1 MLDGVQIYLFLLLAV
16 AAGWLLG
23 RWRGARSRTSAE
35 DSTELFAD
43 YFVGLNYL
51 LNDEPDEAIDTFIKS
66 LEVNSDT
73 IETHLALG
81 ALLRRRGKV
90 DKAIKV
96 HQTLLA
102 RPGLDQQRID
112 AIRLQL
118 AIDYIT
124 AGLLD
129 RAERL
134 LKEILEE
141 DTPAKWDALRHLI
154 TIYQTEKE
162 WQQAIDCS
170 RHLLTSSV
178 FRRNQEVRSA
188 AAHYCCELAE
198 LRVAESQFSQAR
210 ELIKRAFTFDRHSVR
225 AALLLADIEQKLG
238 NYRAALRELLR
249 TARGHADFTGRILQP
264 MAECYQQLNARDEYE
279 QVLRELL
286 AADRCDVHV
295 MVALARLIQAQ
306 GGDASAVRFL
316 TGQLE
321 REPNLAGVL
330 ELLRIQVPAA
340 DGELQTN
347 LQQLQKMLNQL
358 LGKRPFYRCHH
369 CGYEARTLYWLC
381 PSCQKWDRM
390 RPILEA
396 SNLWN

>member
-1 MLDGVQIYLFLLLAV
+1 MLDGLQLYGFLLLAV

-23 RWRGARSRTSAE
+23 RWGALRSRDGEGDTKA
-35 DSTELFAD
+35 LFED

-51 LNDEPDEAIDTFIKS
+51 LNDEPDEAIDTFIKA
-66 LEVNSDT
+66 LEVTSDT

-112 AIRLQL
+112 STRLQL
-118 AIDYIT
+118 AIDYIA

-134 LKEILEE
+134 LNEILEA
-141 DTPAKWDALRHLI
+141 DTPAKWDALQHLI
-154 TIYQTEKE
+154 IIYQTEKE

-170 RHLLTSSV
+170 RHLLTNSA

-198 LRVAESQFSQAR
+198 LRVAESQYSKAR
-210 ELIKRAFTFDRHSVR
+210 ELIKRAFAFDRHSIR
-225 AALLLADIEQKLG
+225 ATLLLAEIEQKLG

-249 TARGHADFTGRILQP
+249 VARGHGDFTGRILQP
-264 MAECYQQLNARDEYE
+264 LAECYQQLNAREEYE

-286 AADRCDVHV
+286 AEQADIHV
-295 MVALARLIQAQ
+295 AVALSRLIQAQ
-306 GGDASAVRFL
+306 GGEASAVSFL
-316 TGQLE
+316 NEHLQ
-321 REPNLAGVL
+321 REPYLAGVL
-330 ELLRIQVPAA
+330 ELLRLQVPHAE
-340 DGELQTN
+340 GELQIN
-347 LQQLQKMLNQL
+347 LQRLQKMLNQL
-358 LGKRPFYRCHH
+358 HARRPIYRCNH
-369 CGYEARTLYWLC
+369 CGYEARSLYWLC
-381 PSCQKWDRM
+381 PSCQKWGRM

>member
-1 MLDGVQIYLFLLLAV
+1 MLDGLQLYVLLLLAI
-16 AAGWLLG
+16 ALGWGLG
-23 RWRGARSRTSAE
+23 RWRLTRRRDAPKDTTAV
-35 DSTELFAD
+35 FAD

-51 LNDEPDEAIDTFIKS
+51 LNDEPDEAIDTFIKA

-96 HQTLLA
+96 HQTLLV
-102 RPGLDQQRID
+102 RPGLDQGLID
-112 AIRLQL
+112 ATRLQL
-118 AIDYIT
+118 AIDYIA

-134 LKEILEE
+134 LREILDEN
-141 DTPAKWDALRHLI
+141 TPAKWEALQHLI

-162 WQQAIDCS
+162 WQQAIDSS
-170 RHLLTSSV
+170 RLLLTSSV

-198 LRVAESQFSQAR
+198 IKVAAGHFSGAR
-210 ELIKRAFTFDRHSVR
+210 ELIRKAFTFDRRSIR
-225 AALLLADIEQKLG
+225 AALLLAELEQKLG
-238 NYRAALRELLR
+238 NYREALREYLR
-249 TARGHADFTGRILQP
+249 VARGQPEFVGRVLEP
-264 MAECYQQLNARDEYE
+264 MAECYRQLNASNEYE
-279 QVLRELL
+279 QLLRELL
-286 AADRCDVHV
+286 AERADIHV
-295 MVALARLIQAQ
+295 VVALARRIQAQ
-306 GGDASAVRFL
+306 GGDANALQFL
-316 TGQLE
+316 HEQLD
-321 REPNLAGVL
+321 RDPYLAGVL
-330 ELLRIQVPAA
+330 EVLRIQVPYT
-340 DGELQTN
+340 DGELQIS
-347 LQQLQKMLNQL
+347 LQRLQKMLNQL
-358 LGKRPFYRCHH
+358 LGKRPFYRCNH

-390 RPILEA
+390 RPIQEA